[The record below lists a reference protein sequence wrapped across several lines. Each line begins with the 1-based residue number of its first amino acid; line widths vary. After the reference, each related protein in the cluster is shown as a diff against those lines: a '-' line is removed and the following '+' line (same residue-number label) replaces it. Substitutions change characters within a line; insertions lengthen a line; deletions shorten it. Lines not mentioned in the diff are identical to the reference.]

1 MSLPDLTMPVEA
13 TTVKRSKSRT
23 LRQHLMLRRMRHI
36 ARGRLSVEFPGSY
49 QQTQIGAEAG
59 SDAALRLYRD
69 RAITRLAFGGDIGLA
84 ESYID
89 GDWDSPDL
97 VGLLRFGAENLNAL
111 EGTLSAGGLR
121 KAWNRIQHALRA
133 NTRKGSQRNIAFH
146 YGLGNNF
153 YSHWLDET
161 MSYSSA
167 LFENPSQGLAE
178 AQQAKYVRLANAVG
192 LSSGSHVLEIG
203 CGWGGF
209 AETAVR
215 GYDSNVVGLTLSG
228 EQQRYAQDKLRTAGL
243 SVKTDIRLQDYRD
256 VVGTFDAV
264 VSIEMFEAVGQE
276 NWTTYFNKVQS
287 LLRPGGK
294 AGIQVITIDDSRF
307 EAYRN
312 RPDFIQKYI
321 FPGGMLPSPE
331 RFEEKARSAG
341 LEVENRHF
349 FGTSYAETLRL
360 WNQKF
365 QTRWPE
371 ISDLGFNERFRRLW
385 TYYLAYCEAG
395 FQTGAI
401 DVAQYTLVKP

>member
-13 TTVKRSKSRT
+13 TPRKRLKSRT
-23 LRQHLMLRRMRHI
+23 LRQHLMLCLMRHI
-36 ARGRLSVEFPGSY
+36 ARGRLSVEFPDSY
-49 QQTQIGAEAG
+49 QQIQIGAEAG

-69 RAITRLAFGGDIGLA
+69 RAITRLALGGNIGLA

-97 VGLLRFGAENLNAL
+97 AGLLRFGAENLGAL
-111 EGTLSAGGLR
+111 EDTLSASGFR
-121 KAWNRIQHALRA
+121 KAWNRIQHALRS
-133 NTRKGSQRNIAFH
+133 NTRRGSQRNIAFH
-146 YGLGNNF
+146 YGLGNKF

-167 LFENPSQGLAE
+167 LFESPNQGLVE

-192 LSSGSHVLEIG
+192 LRSGSHILEIG

-209 AETAVR
+209 AEIAVR
-215 GYDSNVVGLTLSG
+215 GYDSNVVGLTLSR
-228 EQQRYAQDKLRTAGL
+228 EQQRYAQDKLRAAGL

-256 VVGTFDAV
+256 VDGTFDAV

-276 NWTTYFNKVQS
+276 NWTIYFNKVRS

-294 AGIQVITIDDSRF
+294 AGIQVITIDESRF

-321 FPGGMLPSPE
+321 FPGGMLPSPQ

-341 LEVENRHF
+341 LEVENKHF
-349 FGTSYAETLRL
+349 FGPSYAETLRL

-371 ISDLGFNERFRRLW
+371 ISDLGFDERFRRLW